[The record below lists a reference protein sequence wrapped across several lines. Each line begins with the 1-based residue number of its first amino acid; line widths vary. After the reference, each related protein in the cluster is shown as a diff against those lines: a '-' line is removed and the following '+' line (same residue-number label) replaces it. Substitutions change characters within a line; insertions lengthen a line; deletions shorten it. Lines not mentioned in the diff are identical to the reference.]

1 MRVNERTISWTKCKL
16 WSWSYKLSFLCTY
29 WPAKAKLMPSF
40 ICSSSTTWLTL
51 SVRERTRLGR
61 RFNSVKKKTVYWM
74 RWVRHMTMSFS
85 DIYYRCP
92 HCAFKCVWM
101 TIINGS
107 LIFFPS
113 VWRDDFPK
121 LTIKDMYKYLLK
133 RVLLR
138 IDFWTPSLPKS
149 LHLRPGEA

>member
-16 WSWSYKLSFLCTY
+16 WSWSYVFSFLCTY

-51 SVRERTRLGR
+51 SVRDRTRLGR

-74 RWVRHMTMSFS
+74 RWVRHMTYVFLWYLLSLPALRLQM
-85 DIYYRCP
+85 
-92 HCAFKCVWM
+92 CVNDNYKW
-101 TIINGS
+101 IINFLS
-107 LIFFPS
+107 IRMA
-113 VWRDDFPK
+113 WK
-121 LTIKDMYKYLLK
+121 QIKDMYKYLLK